1 MNGEIYVDAAYKS
14 LNKYTEEL
22 CGDRVE
28 IVKNDDCCIVVLSD
42 GLGSGVKANI
52 LSTLTSKIIS
62 TMIIEGSSIED
73 TVDTIIHTL
82 PVCSVRKVAYSTFS
96 ILRIG
101 YDREVYLVEFDSPGC
116 VFSRNGKLMNINYE
130 IKEIGGKIIKES
142 RFRVETGD
150 MLTVMSD
157 GVIYAG
163 IGALLNLGWTW
174 EKASSFIAEQTENVS
189 VTSAKLTSLVTE
201 KCRELYLG
209 KPGDDTTVASV
220 KIIPRKIVNIFT
232 GPPQNPEDDEIMVND
247 FLSKEGLKIVSGGI
261 SANILSRVMGE
272 KIKTTIEYVN
282 PDVPPIAYIN
292 GIDLVTEGVL
302 TLTKTVDI
310 LKAYFK
316 NPTDKAN
323 IAAIEE
329 KHGAARLAKALAENC
344 THINLFVGKK
354 INPAHQN
361 PIMPAELN
369 IRTRVVNDLKRV
381 LIKAGKI
388 VNIKYY

>member
-1 MNGEIYVDAAYKS
+1 MNGKVYVDTTYKS
-14 LNKYTEEL
+14 LNKYAEEL

-28 IVKNDDCCIVVLSD
+28 IVKNEDCCIIVLSD

-73 TVDTIIHTL
+73 VVDTVIHTL
-82 PVCSVRKVAYSTFS
+82 PVCNVRKVAYSTFS

-116 VFSRNGKLMNINYE
+116 VFSRNGRLIDINYE
-130 IKEIGGKIIKES
+130 VREIEGKIIKEA
-142 RFRVETGD
+142 RFMVDEGD

-174 EKASSFIAEQTENVS
+174 DNASAFIAEQTKNNTI
-189 VTSAKLTSLVTE
+189 TSAKLTSLVIE
-201 KCRELYLG
+201 KCKELYLDR
-209 KPGDDTTVASV
+209 PGDDTTVANI

-232 GPPQNPEDDEIMVND
+232 GPPQNPEDDENIVGD
-247 FLSKEGLKIVSGGI
+247 FLSHEGFKIVSGGI
-261 SANILSRVMGE
+261 SANIFSRITGE
-272 KIKTTIEYVN
+272 EIKTTIEYAD
-282 PDVPPIAYIN
+282 PTVPPIAYIK

-302 TLTKTVDI
+302 TLKKVTDI

-316 NPTDKAN
+316 NPTKKSN
-323 IAAIEE
+323 ISALEE
-329 KHGAARLAKALAENC
+329 KHGAAMMAKVLAEEC

-361 PIMPAELN
+361 PNMPAELN
-369 IRTRVVNDLKRV
+369 IRTRVVGDLCDI
-381 LIKAGKI
+381 LTEAGKI
-388 VNIKYY
+388 VKTKYY